1 MMSTLSRITGYG
13 VGSAKIQ
20 ITPPAIIANRNPTSN
35 DFRFPLS
42 QEWLN
47 EETNGVFKL
56 SSVRSNSAVWTQLGI
71 VDSYPITPYVVGPTG
86 QAGYQTIQSAIDAAN
101 DAGGGM
107 VYVQFGTYTEN
118 LTFYSGIQLFGDS
131 EQGTFIVGTHTP
143 PASGTLNIYRV
154 TLQSPTAIFSSNA
167 AGSTTIIVEDC
178 TCNVTNGYTFNLPNW
193 TGAIAVG
200 DIGISGAN
208 DGFFNNTGG
217 AAFFIF
223 DASAGSG

>member
-71 VDSYPITPYVVGPTG
+71 VDSFPITPYVVGPTG

-101 DAGGGM
+101 AAGGGL
-107 VYVQFGTYTEN
+107 VYVQKGTYTED
-118 LTFYSGIQLFGDS
+118 LTFYDGIQLMGDS
-131 EQGTFIVGTHTP
+131 EQGTTIIGTHTP
-143 PASGTLNIYRV
+143 PASGTLNIFRC
-154 TLQSPTAIFSSNA
+154 TFQDNTAIFSSNA
-167 AGSTTIIVEDC
+167 AGTTAIIVEDC
-178 TCNVTNGYTFNLPNW
+178 TLSVTNGYSFDLPNW
-193 TGAIAVG
+193 TGAGSVAVD
-200 DIGISGAN
+200 DIGPFGTN
-208 DGFFNNTGG
+208 DGFIRNTGG
-217 AAFFIF
+217 TGFF
-223 DASAGSG
+223 A